1 MLMPES
7 ELLRELHANLWASLR
22 HVFNTDRVLLAVL
35 YATNFAGFVVLAAES
50 LHQPVTTGVTVVAIV
65 LLNGLILLSL
75 NNSKEEVLSLIRILI
90 EMYKD
95 NGLGKYF
102 DDSKLEYY
110 RRRYAL
116 WTFLVPSLAGAA
128 ILLGLVISRGL

>member
-1 MLMPES
+1 MPDG
-7 ELLRELHANLWASLR
+7 ELLRELHANLWGSLR

-35 YATNFAGFVVLAAES
+35 YATNFAGFVALATAS
-50 LHQPVTTGVTVVAIV
+50 PHQAATRAVTAVAVV

-75 NNSKEEVLSLIRILI
+75 RNSQKEVLSVVRTLI

-95 NGLGKYF
+95 DGLGKYF

-116 WTFLVPSLAGAA
+116 WTFLVPSLAGVA
-128 ILLGLVISRGL
+128 IVLGLLISRGL

>member
-1 MLMPES
+1 MPEA
-7 ELLRELHANLWASLR
+7 ELLRELHANLWGSLR

-35 YATNFAGFVVLAAES
+35 YATNFAGFVVLATAS
-50 LHQPVTTGVTVVAIV
+50 PHQAATKAVTAVAVV

-75 NNSKEEVLSLIRILI
+75 QNSQKEVLSVVRTLI

-116 WTFLVPSLAGAA
+116 WTFLVPSLAGVA
-128 ILLGLVISRGL
+128 IVLGLLISRGL

>member
-1 MLMPES
+1 MPES
-7 ELLRELHANLWASLR
+7 ELLKELHANLWGSLR

-35 YATNFAGFVVLAAES
+35 YATNFAGFIVLATES
-50 LHQPVTTGVTVVAIV
+50 LHQPVTTAVTVVAII

-75 NNSKEEVLSLIRILI
+75 NNSQKEVLSLVRTLI

-102 DDSKLEYY
+102 NDAKFEYY

-116 WTFLVPSLAGAA
+116 WSFLVPSLTGAA

>member
-1 MLMPES
+1 MVES
-7 ELLRELHANLWASLR
+7 ELLKELHGNLWGSLR

-35 YATNFAGFVVLAAES
+35 YATNFAGFVVLATES
-50 LHQPVTTGVTVVAIV
+50 LHQPATTAVTVIAIV

-75 NNSKEEVLSLIRILI
+75 NNSQKEVLSLIRTLI

-102 DDSKLEYY
+102 DDGKFEYY

-116 WTFLVPSLAGAA
+116 WSVLVPSLAGAA